1 MNLRVIKKDVDFLVD
16 EFLSDAL
23 ICLNFSDGEKK
34 EKVTNVINEALEL
47 RQETFYKIN
56 NPDKS
61 RIKAHYAATS
71 KEFLVSLDALFDKL
85 SEIVKEKDSVSAEP
99 KAAPAKP
106 KAAPA
111 KPKATPAKAAEPKAA
126 PAKPKAATAKKA
138 TPASEEKAPKEAPAK
153 KAPGKKAAP
162 KKEE

>member
-23 ICLNFSDGEKK
+23 ISLNFSEEGKREKI
-34 EKVTNVINEALEL
+34 TNVINEALEL

-61 RIKAHYAATS
+61 RIKAHYAATT
-71 KEFLVSLDALFDKL
+71 KEFLISLDALFDKL
-85 SEIVKEKDSVSAEP
+85 SEIVKEKESVSAEP

-106 KAAPA
+106 KAV
-111 KPKATPAKAAEPKAA
+111 PAKAAEPKEAPEKKA
-126 PAKPKAATAKKA
+126 PAKPKVAVAKKA

-153 KAPGKKAAP
+153 KAPAKKAPA

>member
-34 EKVTNVINEALEL
+34 DKVTNIINEALEL

-85 SEIVKEKDSVSAEP
+85 SEIVKEKESVPVEP
-99 KAAPAKP
+99 KKAPAKP

-111 KPKATPAKAAEPKAA
+111 KAAEPKETPEKKA
-126 PAKPKAATAKKA
+126 PAKPKAASAKKA